1 MSKHG
6 THSYNSIDRET
17 VEAIINALMSH
28 GAVVNGYNPWSID
41 TQKHGVRL
49 LGDWNEETATLD
61 ITVTHADW
69 YVPKKKLWEHIDSL
83 MSRVQDEA

>member
-6 THSYNSIDRET
+6 MHSYENINRAKVDT
-17 VEAIINALMSH
+17 IINALIAH
-28 GAVVNGYNPWSID
+28 GSIVTGENPWSID

-49 LGDWNEETATLD
+49 LGDWNEKTATLN

-69 YVPKKKLWEHIDSL
+69 YVPGTTLWENIDSL
-83 MSRVQDEA
+83 MSQVPEAG